1 MNISSSIVYDVY
13 TSSKQENRH
22 NGRSKMGITARNENY
37 YFLRKKQ
44 FGTVFNN
51 QTTYMYIQQTGAKV
65 YLENK
70 CWSKVDSC
78 KAGESIG
85 RIKKRKKE
93 REKKR
98 KEM

>member
-1 MNISSSIVYDVY
+1 M
-13 TSSKQENRH
+13 E
-22 NGRSKMGITARNENY
+22 ITARDENY
-37 YFLRKKQ
+37 YFLRKRH
-44 FGTVFNN
+44 FETVFDN

-78 KAGESIG
+78 TAGESIG
-85 RIKKRKKE
+85 RIKRKEERERKKG
-93 REKKR
+93 